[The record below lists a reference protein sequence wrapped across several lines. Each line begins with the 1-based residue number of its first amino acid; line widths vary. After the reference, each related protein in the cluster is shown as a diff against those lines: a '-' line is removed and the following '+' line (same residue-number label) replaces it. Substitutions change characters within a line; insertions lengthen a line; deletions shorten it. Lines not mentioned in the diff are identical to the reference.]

1 MSRGQARGGGPAG
14 ARFAHR
20 DLLAGC
26 LVNVS
31 TVRDARPDQRNL
43 RRVFMG
49 LYVAYAL
56 AFAWAGATSRWPF
69 FVGSVAGVAAAV
81 AEWRTHTP
89 YPPHGAGV
97 HVVPVSWRTRRVPAI
112 FGLPSVLVAF
122 AADYIIAGGRIVDA
136 VGPLA
141 IAVLFVAALVWS
153 SRDVV
158 DRVEIG
164 PDRMILRVL
173 FGFRAVN
180 VGWRDIISVSDRE
193 GDGFLRVR
201 NRQGKSYLLSPE
213 LSDFAGLRDMLT
225 AAVTS

>member
-1 MSRGQARGGGPAG
+1 MKALQPHYVFVRRYLRTIPEHKDG
-14 ARFAHR
+14 FAYR
-20 DLLAGC
+20 TDAY
-26 LVNVS
+26 VN
-31 TVRDARPDQRNL
+31 
-43 RRVFMG
+43 G
-49 LYVAYAL
+49 
-56 AFAWAGATSRWPF
+56 
-69 FVGSVAGVAAAV
+69 
-81 AEWRTHTP
+81 
-89 YPPHGAGV
+89 
-97 HVVPVSWRTRRVPAI
+97 
-112 FGLPSVLVAF
+112 
-122 AADYIIAGGRIVDA
+122 
-136 VGPLA
+136 
-141 IAVLFVAALVWS
+141 LFVAALVWS